1 MSNEKK
7 QSFMGGVTVLAIST
21 VFVKLCGALYKIP
34 LNNILGDKGIT
45 HFMSAYNIYAFLLT
59 LSTAGL
65 PLALSKLISEA
76 SATDRKNQIRRCF
89 NTAIALFLALGIV
102 GSAAMLIFTKEL
114 AAWMNNS
121 LAYWPIKALGVSVVC
136 VSVMCAYRGYAQ
148 GRQNMVP
155 TAVSQFLE
163 AFFKLVIGLP
173 LAWILINQGKGL
185 EIGAAGAI
193 VGVSVGIIIAM
204 LYMMLEHRKNRTTLR
219 GTDTPQSHA
228 TILWRLL
235 ALGIPITIG
244 QAGMSLLNLLDQ
256 KIIMGQLQSL
266 TAKQIQLGL
275 LSPMT
280 TAEIEELSSALYG
293 QYTFSSTLFNLP
305 SSFLPAVAISLIPAI
320 SVAVTRKE
328 HREVKRVVTT
338 SFRLIGMLALPAGV
352 GMSVMAGPILQ
363 LLYPAQAEAAA
374 AATYHLQILGIA
386 SIFVCVMLLTNS
398 IMQAHGKVSLPIYTM
413 LIGGT
418 VKVVINYFLVGN
430 PDINIKGAPIGTLAC
445 YGLVA
450 LINLIV
456 VYRMLED
463 KPSYFA
469 IFFKPVLASAVMG
482 AAAWACHGL
491 LSRFLTGSFAAEG
504 LATLGAIG
512 IAVVVYLIL
521 VLALRMI
528 TAEDLKMIPK
538 GDKIAHLLRIR

>member
-89 NTAIALFLALGIV
+89 NTAMALFLAVGVV
-102 GSAAMLIFTKEL
+102 GSAAMLIFTEEL

-121 LAYWPIKALGVSVVC
+121 MAYWPIKALGISVVC

-173 LAWILINQGKGL
+173 LAWILINQGRGL
-185 EIGAAGAI
+185 EMGAAGAI
-193 VGVSVGIIIAM
+193 IGVSIGTVIAM
-204 LYMMLEHRKNRTTLR
+204 VYMMVEYRKNRTTLR

-266 TAKQIQLGL
+266 TARQIQDGALA
-275 LSPMT
+275 SMT
-280 TAEIEELSSALYG
+280 GAEIEELSSALYG

-305 SSFLPAVAISLIPAI
+305 ASFLPAIAISLIPAI
-320 SVAVTRKE
+320 SVAVARKE
-328 HREVKRVVTT
+328 HREVNRVVTT

-398 IMQAHGKVSLPIYTM
+398 IMQAHGKVSIPIYTM
-413 LIGGT
+413 LIGGI

-430 PDINIKGAPIGTLAC
+430 PEINIKGAPIGTLVC
-445 YGLVA
+445 YGLIA
-450 LINLIV
+450 LINLILV
-456 VYRMLED
+456 RRMLQE
-463 KPSYFA
+463 KPNYFA

-482 AAAWACHGL
+482 AAAWASHGL
-491 LSRFLTGSFAAEG
+491 ISRFLTGSFALES
-504 LATLGAIG
+504 LATLCAIG

-528 TAEDLKMIPK
+528 TAEDLRMIPK
-538 GDKIAHLLRIR
+538 GDKIARLLHIR